1 MERLIY
7 DLRNVFKVNKRIC
20 VIAYPLILS
29 LIYEVTSYF
38 AQLIVRKLD

>member
-1 MERLIY
+1 MVRLIY

-29 LIYEVTSYF
+29 LICEATNYF
-38 AQLIVRKLD
+38 AQLIERKLD

>member
-7 DLRNVFKVNKRIC
+7 DLRNVFKANKRIC

-29 LIYEVTSYF
+29 LIYEVTNYF
-38 AQLIVRKLD
+38 VQLIVRKLD